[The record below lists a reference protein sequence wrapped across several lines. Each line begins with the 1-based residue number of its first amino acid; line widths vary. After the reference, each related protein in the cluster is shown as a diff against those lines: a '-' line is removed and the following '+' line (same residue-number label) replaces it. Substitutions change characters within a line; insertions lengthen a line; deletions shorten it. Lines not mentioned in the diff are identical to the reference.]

1 MSNTKSAI
9 TTLADHDEDE
19 FYSLNSTA
27 DQPLNSSNVS
37 LADLLA
43 QTRHPKLTRIQRF
56 GIALILASSHL
67 QLHSTPWLH
76 EQWDGEHVRFTLNSS
91 DPNAA
96 SLGEPYLSK
105 HFTPVQS
112 TPPATSSKPDRS
124 FVSLGI
130 VLLELCFG
138 YRFEECSFWSTPGIA
153 QLKADPHVRQ
163 AMACQWLED
172 VEGDAGVD
180 YAGAVEWTLRQ
191 APVTV
196 KDNSWRLDFAE
207 NVVQPLARNYEMLT
221 GSKLPP

>member
-1 MSNTKSAI
+1 MTNAGEAI
-9 TTLADHDEDE
+9 TTLEDHDQDQ
-19 FYSLNSTA
+19 FYSVNSA
-27 DQPLNSSNVS
+27 IDSSSNMVTVS
-37 LADLLA
+37 LADLLG
-43 QTRHPKLTRIQRF
+43 QTRRPKLPRIQRF

-67 QLHSTPWLH
+67 QLHSTPWLSG
-76 EQWDGEHVRFTLNSS
+76 QWDAEHVRLPLKGS
-91 DPNAA
+91 DPN
-96 SLGEPYLSK
+96 SSPLGEPYLSK
-105 HFTPVQS
+105 HFIATQTAS
-112 TPPATSSKPDRS
+112 PAAPKPDRS

-138 YRFEECSFWSTPGIA
+138 HRFEECSCWSQPGFA

-172 VEGDAGVD
+172 VESDAGVD

-196 KDNSWRLDFAE
+196 KDNAWRLDFAE

-221 GSKLPP
+221 GSKIPR